1 MIHNRNRGALAG
13 PTLALALLFAIGT
26 SIADAGPR
34 WGRRGRAVV
43 PTSTVRPPDAAP
55 TPMLGTFYPEPY
67 MFVRGNGSVGG
78 GYSPLG
84 SYLEGNLALYGPIS
98 PLRATAAP
106 VVTYSRGYDGVV
118 RPQAGTSFSTPN
130 LPELTPVIYP
140 TRANLYGGTRTTK
153 TPPWWPSA
161 INFIDQN

>member
-1 MIHNRNRGALAG
+1 
-13 PTLALALLFAIGT
+13 
-26 SIADAGPR
+26 
-34 WGRRGRAVV
+34 
-43 PTSTVRPPDAAP
+43 
-55 TPMLGTFYPEPY
+55 MLGNFYPEPY

-106 VVTYSRGYDGVV
+106 VVTYTRGYDGVA
-118 RPQAGTSFSTPN
+118 RPEVGTSFSTPN

-140 TRANLYGGTRTTK
+140 TRANLYGGARTTR
-153 TPPWWPSA
+153 TPPWWPNA